1 MSKLKIMREQKLMTQ
16 AELSDK
22 SGVNIR
28 MIQYYEQGAK
38 DIKKGNVMTV
48 LSLADALGCDIR
60 EII

>member
-1 MSKLKIMREQKLMTQ
+1 MSNLKRIRELRNLTQ

-38 DIKKGNVMTV
+38 DIKKGNVMAV

-60 EII
+60 DII

>member
-1 MSKLKIMREQKLMTQ
+1 MSNLKKMREQKLMTQ
-16 AELSDK
+16 AELSEK

-48 LSLADALGCDIR
+48 LSIAEVLGCSIKDIL
-60 EII
+60 

>member
-1 MSKLKIMREQKLMTQ
+1 MSNLKKMREQKLMTQ
-16 AELSDK
+16 AELSEK
-22 SGVNIR
+22 SGVSIR

-48 LSLADALGCDIR
+48 LSLAEALGCDIR

>member
-1 MSKLKIMREQKLMTQ
+1 MSNLKRIRELRNLTQ

-48 LSLADALGCDIR
+48 LSLADALRCDVR
-60 EII
+60 DII

>member
-38 DIKKGNVMTV
+38 DIKKGNVLTV
-48 LSLADALGCDIR
+48 LSLADALGC
-60 EII
+60 EIKEIL